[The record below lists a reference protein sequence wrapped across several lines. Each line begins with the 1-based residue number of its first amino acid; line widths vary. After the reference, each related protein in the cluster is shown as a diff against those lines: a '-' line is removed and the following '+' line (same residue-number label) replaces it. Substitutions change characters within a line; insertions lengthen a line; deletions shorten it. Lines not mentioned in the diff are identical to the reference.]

1 MKKIQYGGGKNP
13 PLCRMEEDMEQRN
26 TMERRITEEMIEEY
40 RNYLY
45 EEEKSRATIEKYL
58 CDLKKLIGYA
68 NGRH

>member
-1 MKKIQYGGGKNP
+1 
-13 PLCRMEEDMEQRN
+13 MEEDMEQRN

-68 NGRH
+68 SDAELQRKIIQGGPVQDQ